1 MSLSSFTPLALELAV
16 FGLAIVVLIADLF
29 LKTPEKRGLGVFCGT
44 MLTAILAS
52 SFFVEIGGDSFNG
65 AYVSD
70 PFGLYMKRVLMLS
83 GIIVSFGSVSF
94 VDKRWPARQ
103 GEHYILILFS
113 LVGMLML
120 TGAQD
125 LVVWIVAFEL
135 AGVPIYVLTGMSK
148 DKKSTEGAL
157 KLYVIGAVST
167 AFTLYGFSL
176 LWGLAGSTSFE
187 QLALVGPSPLFI
199 LGVLLV
205 VAGIGFKI
213 GAVPF
218 HLWMADTY
226 QGAPGP
232 TVAFISVAPKV
243 ALAAGLVRL
252 FIGGLSGVSGA
263 WITLMLILA
272 VIGIIQGNLSA
283 MVQSDSRRMLAL
295 SGVGH
300 TALLML
306 ALATGGKL
314 GVAAI
319 AFYSFAYVVTN
330 MGIFL
335 GVSTV
340 VESGRDGSIASFAG
354 LSRIAPGLSLAMLL
368 FLLSLGAIPFMIGF
382 WAKLVL
388 FWAAWTTGIMALQGV
403 VVLGAIMGVVGL
415 FYYMRICRSL
425 YMSEPVNNQ
434 PVTMEPSSIIAI
446 SLCISGVVLAGFYPA
461 PFIDAAVSAAAQ
473 LIGG

>member
-1 MSLSSFTPLALELAV
+1 MSISNFTPLALELAV
-16 FGLAIVVLIADLF
+16 FGLAMLVLLADLF
-29 LKTPEKRGLGVFCGT
+29 LSSSEKRGLGAFTGT
-44 MLTAILAS
+44 MLTLILAA
-52 SFFVEIGGDSFNG
+52 SFFVDIAGDSFNA

-70 PFGLYMKRVLMLS
+70 PFGLYMKRVLLLS

-94 VDKRWPARQ
+94 VDKRWPSRQ

-120 TGAQD
+120 TGAKD

-135 AGVPIYVLTGMSK
+135 AGVPLYVLSGMSK
-148 DKKSTEGAL
+148 EKRSTEGAL
-157 KLYVIGAVST
+157 KLYIIGAVSS

-176 LWGLAGSTSFE
+176 LWGLSGSTSFE
-187 QLALVGPSPLFI
+187 QLSLVGPSPLFI

-232 TVAFISVAPKV
+232 TVAFMSVAPKV

-252 FIGGLSGVSGA
+252 FIGGLVGVSTA
-263 WITLMLILA
+263 WITLMLVLA
-272 VIGIIQGNLSA
+272 VVGIIQGNLSA

-314 GVAAI
+314 GIAAI

-330 MGIFL
+330 MGVFL

-340 VESGRDGSIASFAG
+340 VESGRDGSIASFSG
-354 LSRIAPGLSLAMLL
+354 LSRVAPGLSLAMLL

-388 FWAAWTTGIMALQGV
+388 FWAAWTTGIVALQGV
-403 VVLGAIMGVVGL
+403 VILGAIMGVVGL

-425 YMSEPVNNQ
+425 YMSEPENTQ
-434 PVTMEPSSIIAI
+434 PVAIGPTGILAI
-446 SLCISGVVLAGFYPA
+446 SICIAGVVIAGFYPS
-461 PFIDAAVSAAAQ
+461 PFIDSAVAAATH